1 MVLVA
6 GAVYVRAGG
15 TLPGGL
21 GGNVASIMAASN
33 SLSPPPPPLQVARR
47 EEGTI
52 VSQTHPNMITKDST
66 IQPDLCVCMYAG
78 LYSTL

>member
-1 MVLVA
+1 MLIQPITMVLIA

-21 GGNVASIMAASN
+21 GGNVVSIMAASN
-33 SLSPPPPPLQVARR
+33 SLSPPPPHTPLLQVARR

-52 VSQTHPNMITKDST
+52 VSQTHPNMITKEY
-66 IQPDLCVCMYAG
+66 ILN
-78 LYSTL
+78 YSA